1 MAESP
6 RERGTARE
14 VGESTVSRRRRA
26 LLVALTLAA
35 SLALSMAGAPAFAQT
50 VTDPPTDPPTSTDP
64 STSTEPPSTTDPATS
79 TTEPATSTTS
89 TTDPTTSTSEP
100 SPTTTTVP
108 ASLDPNE
115 LLIPLPEFGA
125 LTSHQR
131 DLVEQ
136 EQRATYSYA
145 TRRLELVD
153 TERAITAAKG
163 VLARSRAAEGAAI
176 TREVLEL
183 AQLGPDAGVAE
194 VRDLSR
200 RLDAATRRARATRQ
214 RAQDDL
220 VALND
225 RADDQGRAEAD
236 ALAERAAAESGLEG
250 ELGADAVRAKPDDIT
265 ATLATAQAG
274 QPDPAEVGGLSWPIP
289 GAPLESPFG
298 LRNDPLSN
306 GAGFHP
312 GVDVKAST
320 GTEVHAAA
328 AGRVVR
334 AGDCGGYGNCVV
346 IDHGNSVAT
355 LYGHLSQ
362 TDVSVGDQVADG
374 DVIGLAGSTGWAT
387 GAHLHFEVRLRG
399 LPIDPVLALGDTH

>member
-1 MAESP
+1 
-6 RERGTARE
+6 
-14 VGESTVSRRRRA
+14 
-26 LLVALTLAA
+26 
-35 SLALSMAGAPAFAQT
+35 
-50 VTDPPTDPPTSTDP
+50 
-64 STSTEPPSTTDPATS
+64 
-79 TTEPATSTTS
+79 
-89 TTDPTTSTSEP
+89 
-100 SPTTTTVP
+100 VP

-131 DLVEQ
+131 DLVDQ
-136 EQRATYSYA
+136 VQRTTYSYA
-145 TRRLELVD
+145 ARRLALGD

-163 VLARSRAAEGAAI
+163 VLARARAAEGAAI

-183 AQLGPDAGVAE
+183 AQPGSDASGAE
-194 VRDLSR
+194 VRDLGR
-200 RLDAATRRARATRQ
+200 RLAAATRRARATRQ

-220 VALND
+220 AALND
-225 RADDQGRAEAD
+225 RADGQRQAEAD
-236 ALAERAAAESGLEG
+236 ALAERAAAESGLES
-250 ELGADAVRAKPDDIT
+250 ELGPDAVSAKPDDIS

-274 QPDPAEVGGLSWPIP
+274 QPDPAEVGGLTWPIP

-312 GVDVKAST
+312 GADVKASV

-334 AGDCGGYGNCVV
+334 AGDCGGYGNCIV
-346 IDHGNSVAT
+346 IDHGDSVAT

-362 TDVSVGDQVADG
+362 VDVSVGDQVANG
-374 DVIGLAGSTGWAT
+374 DVIGLAGSTGWST

-399 LPIDPVLALGDTH
+399 LPIDPVLALGDTP